1 MMYKMIVFICFSFF
15 SANSLAGKTTANQI
29 VNHLQFY
36 KGHTGLL
43 VRQPSMLRLE
53 ECSRADYYLL
63 PKSHPYY
70 SEVVSL
76 IMAAHFSGSKLKFYI
91 DGCTQSILSIIH
103 VFSDK

>member
-1 MMYKMIVFICFSFF
+1 MKYKIIVFICLSIFSGI
-15 SANSLAGKTTANQI
+15 SYAGKTTANQI

-36 KGHTGLL
+36 KTHMGLL
-43 VRQPSMLRLE
+43 VRQPSMLRLD

-63 PKSHPYY
+63 AKTHPYY

-91 DGCTQSILSIIH
+91 DGCTQRIPSIIH